1 MHRRQSITV
10 STSALLDD
18 GIMKESLTA
27 SELPETSDDSALM
40 NKIPKVSQLSLMQ
53 ESLVMDNEMTLTDK
67 LSFYAQSTPT
77 LNLFVK
83 LEVDSILN
91 GVNSSKYWNEYVKV
105 ISQHLSSLTPIEPSD
120 LDSHLLNGYVSK
132 MGSNS
137 WFSTRETYLQ
147 KRNSLKISCPS
158 SITSVQGFTDCE
170 HTKNKSI
177 KRFKTKPRNQ
187 TRKLTPNSVRKL
199 RVFPS
204 DALHKVWKRWLSA
217 YRWIYNWTIAQLRGG
232 SKVSAYDLQK
242 LARDAERP
250 DGVKEL
256 PGHQLQEAVADAVDA
271 RKQAMANGG
280 VAKFKYCRQPSQ
292 VIKFKVGNYKN
303 NHWYPT
309 KVKGLTYRSP
319 EGFPTECSYGTQL
332 VFERGKWYGIFPEYK
347 QPIPTSRSKVIALDP
362 GVRSFLTGFDSEKIV
377 EFGNGDMGKIQRLCS
392 YLDNLMSRIDLSV
405 VKRQRRAMRKASY
418 RIREKIQSLVKDL
431 HNKVAQFLV
440 NHYKIIFLPT
450 FATSEMVVKSGRKLN
465 KRTAR
470 NMLSW
475 SHYKFQQHLIQM
487 ANRHN
492 VLVVSCNESYTS
504 KTCPECGHVHK
515 QLGGNKKFHCPKCGY
530 SAHRDWNGA
539 RNIMLRALQD

>member
-18 GIMKESLTA
+18 GIMTEGLTA

-40 NKIPKVSQLSLMQ
+40 KIIPKVSQLSLMQ
-53 ESLVMDNEMTLTDK
+53 ESLVIANEMTLTDK
-67 LSFYAQSTPT
+67 LSFYAKNTPT
-77 LNLFVK
+77 RNLFQK

-91 GVNSSKYWNEYVKV
+91 GVNSSKYWNEYVQV
-105 ISQHLSSLTPIEPSD
+105 ISQHLSSLTPIEQSD
-120 LDSHLLNGYVSK
+120 LGSHLLNGCVSK
-132 MGSNS
+132 MGSSS

-147 KRNSLKISCPS
+147 KQNSLKISCLS
-158 SITSVQGFTDCE
+158 SIASVQGFTDCE
-170 HTKNKSI
+170 NTMNQST

-204 DALHKVWKRWLSA
+204 DALHKIWKRWLSA

-232 SKVSAYDLQK
+232 VKASAYDLQK

-250 DGVKEL
+250 DSVKEL
-256 PGHQLQEAVADAVDA
+256 PGHQLQEAVADAVDGH
-271 RKQAMANGG
+271 KQAIANGG
-280 VAKFKYCRQPSQ
+280 IAKFKSCRQSSQ
-292 VIKFKVGNYKN
+292 VIKFKVGNYKKK
-303 NHWYPT
+303 HWNPT

-319 EGFPTECSYGTQL
+319 EGFPAECSYGTQL

-347 QPIPTSRSKVIALDP
+347 QPIPTKQSKVIALDP
-362 GVRSFLTGFDSEKIV
+362 GVRNFLTGFDSEKIV

-392 YLDNLMSRIDLSV
+392 HLDNLMSRIDLSV
-405 VKRQRRAMRKASY
+405 AKRQRRAMRKASY
-418 RIREKIQSLVKDL
+418 RIRKKIQSLVKDL

-440 NHYKIIFLPT
+440 KEYKVIFLPT
-450 FATSEMVVKSGRKLN
+450 FSTSEMVVKSSRKLN

-492 VLVVSCNESYTS
+492 VLVALCNESYTS

-515 QLGGNKKFHCPKCGY
+515 QLGGNKKFQCPQCGY
-530 SAHRDWNGA
+530 TAHRDWNGA